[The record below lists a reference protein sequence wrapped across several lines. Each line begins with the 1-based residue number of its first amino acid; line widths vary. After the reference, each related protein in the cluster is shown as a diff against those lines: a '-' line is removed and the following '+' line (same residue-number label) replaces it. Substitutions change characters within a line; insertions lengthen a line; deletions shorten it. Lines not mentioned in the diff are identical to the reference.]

1 MNGDEEGYI
10 HTASERAGYEQN
22 SVRGNTRL
30 INNLRRQQEKI
41 YQEQIAT
48 NLHNPFARISV
59 IANELTATRRRL
71 EEFLTRFAGSYPIA
85 DGIADS
91 GKIGKEPCALEK
103 LAENAATMEDDIRQI
118 NGMIERLEQVL
129 S

>member
-1 MNGDEEGYI
+1 MNGDDEGYI
-10 HTASERAGYEQN
+10 HTAGERTGYDQN
-22 SVRGNTRL
+22 GLRGNTCL
-30 INNLRRQQEKI
+30 INNPRRQQEKI
-41 YQEQIAT
+41 YQEQLVT
-48 NLHNPFARISV
+48 NLHNPFARIGV
-59 IANELTATRRRL
+59 IAIELTMTRRRL

-85 DGIADS
+85 DGLGSD
-91 GKIGKEPCALEK
+91 GKIGKEPCTLDK